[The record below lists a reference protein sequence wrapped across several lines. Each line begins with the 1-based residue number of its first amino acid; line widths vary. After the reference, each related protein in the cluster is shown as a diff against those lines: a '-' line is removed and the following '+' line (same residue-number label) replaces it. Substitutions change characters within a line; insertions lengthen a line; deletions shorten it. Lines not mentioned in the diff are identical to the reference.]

1 MKKTMKTVSDKVIE
15 DLNSMD
21 NTELKQMIIIAYKDY
36 CDLFEKHVALW
47 IASILSIILNI
58 VLIILYT

>member
-1 MKKTMKTVSDKVIE
+1 MKKTMNTVSDKVIE

-36 CDLFEKHVALW
+36 CDLFEKHVALL
-47 IASILSIILNI
+47 IALVLSVIFNI
-58 VLIILYT
+58 VLLISLT

>member
-36 CDLFEKHVALW
+36 CDLFEKHVALL
-47 IASILSIILNI
+47 IALVLSVIFNI
-58 VLIILYT
+58 VLLISLT